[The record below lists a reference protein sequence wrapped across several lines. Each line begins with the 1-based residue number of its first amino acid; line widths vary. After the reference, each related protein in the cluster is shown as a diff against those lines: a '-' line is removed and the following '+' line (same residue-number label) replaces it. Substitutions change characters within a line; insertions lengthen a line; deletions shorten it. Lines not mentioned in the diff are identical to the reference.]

1 MSIDTVEKSEDSP
14 VENGDSL
21 DKNKPTTSLPILKGM
36 LIIAVVAFTVLGFY
50 LNSKVLFEGYEYGKV
65 EQMTLEVI
73 TLPETK
79 ETKEFLFYV
88 QAALSDR
95 KLTKWESFRIN
106 LKYQDATNTK
116 KTAELED
123 KADSIATLAKDPN

>member
-14 VENGDSL
+14 VESGDSL
-21 DKNKPTTSLPILKGM
+21 DKNKSTTSLPILKGM

-123 KADSIATLAKDPN
+123 KADDIATLAKNSN